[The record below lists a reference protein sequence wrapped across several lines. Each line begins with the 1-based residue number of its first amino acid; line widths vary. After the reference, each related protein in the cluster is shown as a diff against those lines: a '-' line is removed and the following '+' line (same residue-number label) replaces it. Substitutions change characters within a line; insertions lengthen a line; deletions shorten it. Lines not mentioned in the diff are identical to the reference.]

1 MSAKDCGNHHD
12 HRKKLFRRLFLA
24 FVGFTLLVLFLVLL
38 IFLILRPTKPHFLL
52 LDATVFAFNSTPT
65 TSNLLTTTLQVTF
78 SSRNPNARIGIYYDK
93 LDIYASYRSQQITL
107 PTLLPDAYQGHK
119 DVSVWSPF
127 LYGNAVPVAPYVAA
141 ALGEDELAGTVLV
154 NVKVNGR
161 VRWKVGT
168 FVSGRYRLYVN
179 CPAYIAFGSW
189 NSGVPAG
196 AGIKFQLAQSC
207 HVDV

>member
-65 TSNLLTTTLQVTF
+65 TSNLLTTTLQVTL

-107 PTLLPDAYQGHK
+107 PTLLPEAYQGHK

-127 LYGNAVPVAPYVAA
+127 LYGNR
-141 ALGEDELAGTVLV
+141 GAG
-154 NVKVNGR
+154 GP
-161 VRWKVGT
+161 VGT

-179 CPAYIAFGSW
+179 CPAYIAFGNR